1 MKFYIFFLCIFVV
14 YFSHVVGLMNSG
26 DAPQYF
32 TTQAILETGSP
43 NLSPYSR
50 DPHYFVW
57 PDYAQRGDQILN
69 MRGHGV
75 SFFSAP
81 LHIIA
86 KVIAPVFTFHNFPQT
101 IITPNFSHEV
111 TVVSLFTLFSLIG
124 LVFVWLAVKRV
135 TRNDLISYIV
145 VLNLALGTYIWKYVA
160 YYSRQGIQVFL
171 LGLTVYIFTRLVE
184 ARSRSSVWLTGL
196 LCTAA
201 ASYAIDVIQF
211 VAVVASIIVY
221 IALNHEK
228 HHVNTTRLFKIVLPA
243 AIITLIIVASNV
255 LWYKQISSSLYK
267 ENIVI
272 GEKFKGPVLK
282 TWMSAP
288 LIPNVWYL
296 LFSYDKLNPSTFR
309 HFDEIDD
316 VVDQYVSLSYAQKY
330 NFYGL
335 LVISPFFLL
344 SLISLIKYKKMHR
357 ATLYSCVIGVVG
369 FIATAK
375 YYAFWGGNLYDVR
388 YFYPY
393 MILLAL
399 PAAQGLMYLKGF
411 RITWIFVAAT
421 TVGSIYMGFLGAV
434 NMYLPALTGERRIWL
449 EPFHEQSPDSNIVT
463 ALFLNRENADIA
475 VYIWIIL
482 MTLVLFL
489 QRRMRRSKDGQ
500 AKVE

>member
-81 LHIIA
+81 LHIVA
-86 KVIAPVFTFHNFPQT
+86 KVLAPFFTFHNFPQT

-111 TVVSLFTLFSLIG
+111 AVVSLFTLFSLIG

-135 TRNDLISYIV
+135 THNDLISYIV

-184 ARSRSSVWLTGL
+184 AKSRRSAWLAGL
-196 LCTAA
+196 LCIAA

-211 VAVVASIIVY
+211 VAIVVSIVVYAASSF
-221 IALNHEK
+221 K
-228 HHVNTTRLFKIVLPA
+228 KDHVIDKMRLFKVVLPA
-243 AIITLIIVASNV
+243 VIITIIIIASNL

-272 GEKFKGPVLK
+272 GEKFKGPVSK

-296 LFSYDKLNPSTFR
+296 LFSYDKLKPSMFR

-344 SLISLIKYKKMHR
+344 GLISLVKYKKMHR
-357 ATLYSCVIGVVG
+357 ATLCSWVIGAVG

-411 RITWIFVAAT
+411 RIAWIFVAAT
-421 TVGSIYMGFLGAV
+421 TVWSIYMGFLGAV

-449 EPFHEQSPDSNIVT
+449 EPFHEQPPDSNIVT

-475 VYIWIIL
+475 VCMWIIL
-482 MTLVLFL
+482 MILVLFL
-489 QRRMRRSKDGQ
+489 KRRMRGTKNMQ
-500 AKVE
+500 T

>member
-1 MKFYIFFLCIFVV
+1 M
-14 YFSHVVGLMNSG
+14 
-26 DAPQYF
+26 
-32 TTQAILETGSP
+32 
-43 NLSPYSR
+43 
-50 DPHYFVW
+50 
-57 PDYAQRGDQILN
+57 
-69 MRGHGV
+69 
-75 SFFSAP
+75 
-81 LHIIA
+81 
-86 KVIAPVFTFHNFPQT
+86 
-101 IITPNFSHEV
+101 
-111 TVVSLFTLFSLIG
+111 
-124 LVFVWLAVKRV
+124 
-135 TRNDLISYIV
+135 
-145 VLNLALGTYIWKYVA
+145 
-160 YYSRQGIQVFL
+160 
-171 LGLTVYIFTRLVE
+171 YIFTRLVE
-184 ARSRSSVWLTGL
+184 AKSRSSVWLTGL

-211 VAVVASIIVY
+211 VAIVVSIVAY
-221 IALNHEK
+221 AALSFK
-228 HHVNTTRLFKIVLPA
+228 KDYVIDKMRLFKVVLPA
-243 AIITLIIVASNV
+243 VIITIIIIASNL

-296 LFSYDKLNPSTFR
+296 LFSYDQPKPSMFR

-344 SLISLIKYKKMHR
+344 SLISLVKYKKMHR
-357 ATLYSCVIGVVG
+357 ATLCSWVIGAVG

-411 RITWIFVAAT
+411 RIAWIFVAAT
-421 TVGSIYMGFLGAV
+421 TAWSIYMGFLGAV

-475 VYIWIIL
+475 VCMWIIL
-482 MTLVLFL
+482 MILVLFL
-489 QRRMRRSKDGQ
+489 KRRMRGTKNMQ
-500 AKVE
+500 T